1 MIKFYLGRSGVG
13 KSYQMLKEIKKEIE
27 IGKNDKLFLIVP
39 EQYTLQGE
47 MDLIHKMGLP
57 GLLDFEVISFNR
69 LISRVIE
76 ALGGLQTTSINTLG
90 KTMLLRKIF
99 NDRHDDLTV
108 FAKAHRQYGFLEEVS
123 ETIAELKRANISSDL
138 LTESATKVE
147 KDPLIK
153 GKLEDLSLVF
163 QAYQEGL
170 EDKYTDDEDRINY
183 VLEVLSLWSD
193 IQGAHVWIDGFSGF
207 TAQEYQLINKMSTI
221 CESLTIALTTEL
233 SELCSD
239 ADIFGNTKGAYLTI
253 KGNAEEAG
261 VPFEIKELT
270 EFKRSKEILHLERN
284 FFAFPYN
291 KYDGKVEAIELHSA
305 TDKKEELEWIATEL
319 VDLVFHHGYEWKDM
333 MVVVSDVEQKAP
345 LIHRLFKQYQIP
357 YFVDMK
363 RDVLN
368 NSFIRLVQNSMQSVL
383 TYFKQKEVIEVLK
396 SGFMPLSLAQI
407 NELETYVLKRGITG
421 RRWFNYDNHDPEY
434 LGFYLSKL
442 MSPLQAFYEG
452 AKKAKTVKDFTKL
465 LLDYLN
471 ELEVIQRIESIIVD
485 AEGSDQHELALEYT
499 QIWNKFIEVIDQ
511 LVEIGGT
518 DAISLKDYIQLLD
531 AGFSEMELGVIPPKE
546 NLVTIGSINR
556 SKSHEVK
563 AIFLSGLNDGEVPKI
578 REEYGLLSNDDKGY
592 LLSEGYE
599 IKSTVDFR
607 NREEAYNLY
616 QILSKPTDK
625 IYFSYCRQDGEGKA
639 LRPSLY
645 VGKLHQVFPKLKEA
659 KNKLKED
666 PKRLLQCGE
675 EILVNKATEQLKRL
689 IEGESVTK
697 EWLDA
702 LSWLK
707 TESTDPVV
715 EQVINGYYYTN
726 QAPPLLKELAAS
738 LYELPLQTSTSKLER
753 YVECPFAYFVRY
765 GLNPKERQ
773 LHEVKLPDIGLVFH
787 EALEK
792 FGKKLQEDKL
802 DFRTIEETEIERIV
816 VDVVDSFIADYGY
829 NVFSANNANKYLVEK
844 IKRVVKRA
852 AWAIVRQ
859 LKRGQFE
866 PRAFEVEFS
875 NSLKEDTVPP
885 IIVTTKEGEKILLE
899 GRIDRVDILDGDEKK
914 YVKIIDYKSS
924 SKSYA
929 LSDVYHGLQM
939 QLMIY
944 MDAIL
949 ENSQYFREDALEPCG
964 AFYFK
969 IDDPIV
975 EGDMDGALL
984 EEEIFK
990 KLKLEG
996 LAVADADVLKQLDE
1010 SLESTGQ
1017 SSIVSVQLNEDDSFK
1032 KTSKV
1037 VEAED
1042 FNEIIKHVKVKI
1054 SEIGSAIMGGQ
1065 INIEPIN
1072 TGTRKACDYCPYK
1085 GLCQFDQKICGNE
1098 FKRIKKYKDN
1108 EVLDIIK
1115 SKGSDLDA

>member
-1 MIKFYLGRSGVG
+1 MIKFYVGRSGVG

-27 IGKNDKLFLIVP
+27 QGKNDKLFLIVP

-47 MDLIHKMGLP
+47 MDLINKMGLP

-76 ALGGLQTTSINTLG
+76 TLGGLQTTSINTLG

-99 NDRHDDLTV
+99 NDHHDELTV

-123 ETIAELKRANISSDL
+123 ETIAELKRANITSEL
-138 LTESATKVE
+138 LTDSATKVE
-147 KDPLIK
+147 KNPLIK

-163 QAYQEGL
+163 QAYQDGL
-170 EDKYTDDEDRINY
+170 EGKYTDDEDRINY

-193 IQGAHVWIDGFSGF
+193 MQGAHVWIDGFSGF
-207 TAQEYQLINKMSTI
+207 TAQEYQLINKMSTV
-221 CESLTIALTTEL
+221 SDKVTIALTTEL

-239 ADIFGNTKGAYLTI
+239 ADIFGNTRGAFQTI
-253 KGNAEEAG
+253 KRNAEEAG
-261 VPFEIKELT
+261 IPFEIKELT

-284 FFAFPYN
+284 FFAFPYD
-291 KYDGKVEAIELHSA
+291 KYDAAVEAIQLHSVN
-305 TDKKEELEWIATEL
+305 DKKEELEWIATEL
-319 VDLVFHHGYEWKDM
+319 VELVFKQGYQWKDM
-333 MVVVSDVEQKAP
+333 MVVVADVEQKAP
-345 LIHRLFKQYQIP
+345 LIHRLFKHYQIP

-383 TYFKQKEVIEVLK
+383 TYFKQKEVLEVLK
-396 SGFMPLSLAQI
+396 SGFMPLPLAQL
-407 NELETYVLKRGITG
+407 NELETYVLKRGIKG
-421 RRWFNYDNHDPEY
+421 RRWFQYDDLDPGY
-434 LGFYLSKL
+434 LGHYLSKV
-442 MSPLQAFYEG
+442 MTPLQRLYEG
-452 AKKAKTVKDFTKL
+452 SKKAKTVQDFSKL
-465 LLDYLN
+465 LLAYL
-471 ELEVIQRIESIIVD
+471 EDLKVIQRIEEIIID
-485 AEGSDQHELALEYT
+485 AENNDQHELALEYT

-511 LVEIGGT
+511 LVEIGGVET
-518 DAISLKDYIQLLD
+518 ITLKEFIQLLD

-592 LLSEGYE
+592 LLSEGFE

-607 NREEAYNLY
+607 NREEVYNLY

-625 IYFSYCRQDGEGKA
+625 IYFSYCRQDSDGKA

-645 VGKLHQVFPKLKEA
+645 VSKLHQVFPTLKEN
-659 KNKLKED
+659 KNQLTED
-666 PKRLLQCGE
+666 PTRLLQCGE
-675 EILVNKATEQLKRL
+675 SILVNKATEQLKSM
-689 IEGESVTK
+689 IEGKAISK
-697 EWLDA
+697 DWLDA
-702 LSWLK
+702 LAWLK
-707 TESTDPVV
+707 NKPSDVVV
-715 EQVINGYYYTN
+715 EQVINAYYYTN
-726 QAPPLLKELAAS
+726 QPSPLFRELAVS
-738 LYELPLQTSTSKLER
+738 LYELPLATSTSKLER

-765 GLNPKERQ
+765 GLNPRERK

-792 FGKKLQEDKL
+792 FGKKLQEDSL
-802 DFRTIEETEIERIV
+802 DFRTIEEDEISRIV
-816 VDVVDSFIADYGY
+816 VEVVDSFIADYGY
-829 NVFSANNANKYLVEK
+829 NVFAANNANKYLVEK

-852 AWAIVRQ
+852 AWAIIRQ

-885 IIVTTKEGEKILLE
+885 IVVTTKEGDKILLE

-924 SKSYA
+924 SKSYG

-944 MDAIL
+944 MDAVL

-996 LAVADADVLKQLDE
+996 IAVADADVLKQLDE
-1010 SLESTGQ
+1010 SLETTGQ
-1017 SSIVSVQLNEDDSFK
+1017 SSIVSVQLNDDDSFK

-1042 FNEIIKHVKVKI
+1042 FYEIIKHVKVKI
-1054 SEIGSAIMGGQ
+1054 SEIGSAILGGH
-1065 INIEPIN
+1065 IEIEPIN
-1072 TGTRKACDYCPYK
+1072 TGTRKACEYCPYK
-1085 GLCQFDQKICGNE
+1085 GLCQFDQKICGND
-1098 FKRIKKYKDN
+1098 FKRIKKYKDS

>member
-1 MIKFYLGRSGVG
+1 
-13 KSYQMLKEIKKEIE
+13 
-27 IGKNDKLFLIVP
+27 
-39 EQYTLQGE
+39 
-47 MDLIHKMGLP
+47 MDLIHKMELP
-57 GLLDFEVISFNR
+57 GLLDFEVISFIR

-76 ALGGLQTTSINTLG
+76 TLGGLQTTSINTLG

-99 NDRHDDLTV
+99 NKKHDDLTV

-123 ETIAELKRANISSDL
+123 ETIAELKRANISSEL
-138 LTESATKVE
+138 LTQSATKIDN
-147 KDPLIK
+147 DPLVK

-170 EDKYTDDEDRINY
+170 EGKYTDDEDRINY
-183 VLEVLSLWSD
+183 VLDVLSLWSD
-193 IQGAHVWIDGFSGF
+193 MQGAIVWIDGFSGF
-207 TAQEYQLINKMSTI
+207 TAQEYQLISKMSTI
-221 CESLTIALTTEL
+221 CNKVTVSLTTEL
-233 SELCSD
+233 SDLCSD
-239 ADIFGNTKGAYLTI
+239 GDVFGNTRGAYQTI
-253 KGNAEEAG
+253 KSNAEALG
-261 VPFEIKELT
+261 IPFQLKELT
-270 EFKRSKEILHLERN
+270 EFKRTKEILHLERN
-284 FFAFPYN
+284 FFAFPYDQYN
-291 KYDGKVEAIELHSA
+291 QRLESIFLHRL
-305 TDKKEELEWIATEL
+305 TDKKEEFEWIATEL
-319 VDLVFHHGYEWKDM
+319 IELVFHHNYQWKDM

-383 TYFKQKEVIEVLK
+383 TYFKQKDVLEVIK
-396 SGFMPLSLAQI
+396 SGFIPLTLAQI

-421 RRWFNYDNHDPEY
+421 RKWFQYDNLDPLY
-434 LGFYLSKL
+434 LGHYLSKV
-442 MSPLQAFYEG
+442 MMPLNTFYEG
-452 AKKAKTVKDFTKL
+452 AKKSKTVQDFSEL
-465 LLDYLN
+465 LLKYLE
-471 ELEVIQRIESIIVD
+471 ELQVVDRIEVIVKN
-485 AEGSDQHELALEYT
+485 AELKEQHELALEYT

-511 LVEIGGT
+511 LVEIGGMDNVT
-518 DAISLKDYIQLLD
+518 LKDYIQLLD
-531 AGFSEMELGVIPPKE
+531 AGFNEMELGVIPPKE

-592 LLSEGYE
+592 LLSEGFE

-625 IYFSYCRQDGEGKA
+625 IYFSYCQQDSDGKA

-645 VGKLHQVFPKLKEA
+645 VSKLYQLFPKLKEH
-659 KNKLKED
+659 KHSFNENPL
-666 PKRLLQCGE
+666 RLLQCGE
-675 EILVNKATEQLKRL
+675 GILVSKSTEQLKRL
-689 IEGESVTK
+689 IEGQAVSK
-697 EWLDA
+697 DWLDT
-702 LSWLK
+702 LTWLK
-707 TESTDPVV
+707 NHSTDAHV

-726 QAPPLLKELAAS
+726 QAPPLFKELAES
-738 LYELPLQTSTSKLER
+738 LYELPLATSTSKLER

-787 EALEK
+787 EALEQ
-792 FGKKLQEDKL
+792 FGKKLQEDKI
-802 DFRTIEETEIERIV
+802 DFRNIEDEEVDKIV
-816 VDVVDSFIADYGY
+816 VEVVDSFIADYGY
-829 NVFSANNANKYLVEK
+829 NVFAANNANKYLVEK

-852 AWAIVRQ
+852 AWAIIRQ

-885 IIVTTKEGEKILLE
+885 IVVTTKEGEKILLE
-899 GRIDRVDILDGDEKK
+899 GRIDRVDLLDSNDKK

-924 SKSYA
+924 SKSYG
-929 LSDVYHGLQM
+929 LSDVYHGIQM

-944 MDAIL
+944 MDAVL
-949 ENSQYFREDALEPCG
+949 ENSQYFREEALHPCG

-975 EGDMDGALL
+975 EGEMDGSFL

-996 LAVADADVLKQLDE
+996 LAVADSEMLKQLDDT
-1010 SLESTGQ
+1010 LETTGN
-1017 SSIVSVQLNEDDSFK
+1017 SSIVSVQFNEDGSFK

-1042 FNEIIKHVKVKI
+1042 FAEIIKHVKVKI
-1054 SEIGSAIMGGQ
+1054 SEIGSSILGGH
-1065 INIEPIN
+1065 IEIQPIN

-1085 GLCQFDQKICGNE
+1085 GICQFDQKICGND
-1098 FKRIKKYKDN
+1098 FKRIKKYKDD
-1108 EVLDIIK
+1108 EVLEMIK
-1115 SKGSDLDA
+1115 SKERDLDA